1 MRIPT
6 LTFALY
12 LSFAG
17 LAHATPPQTV
27 EVRETLLGL
36 NNTHM
41 FVLRTLDDNMGLYT
55 MRQTDVV
62 LIARNRATN
71 QDDQIWPVLRA
82 KDMGPEVVETDGVS
96 RLEVL
101 PLPDRINPFDIL
113 LWRKARPLLGDRIRT
128 ADDLGIDQIWDAS
141 GLSVTVDNGGTTHG
155 LQNDD
160 IANLFK
166 TSLNRTRKVLPPYF
180 TEGGD
185 MLADVEFS
193 PETDCTSDGYTSL
206 FEAGGENQK
215 ETWIA
220 RISCE
225 NDITMSK
232 TEMFLVIPPTD

>member
-71 QDDQIWPVLRA
+71 QDDQIWPVLRV
-82 KDMGPEVVETDGVS
+82 KDLGPEVDETEGVS

-101 PLPDRINPFDIL
+101 PLPDRVNPFDIL
-113 LWRKARPLLGDRIRT
+113 LWRKARPLLGDKIRT

-155 LQNDD
+155 LKNDD

-180 TEGGD
+180 LRADD
-185 MLADVEFS
+185 MLVDVEFT
-193 PETDCTSDGYTSL
+193 PETDCTSDGYTNH
-206 FEAGGENQK
+206 FEAGDEGPK

-220 RISCE
+220 RISCG
-225 NDITMSK
+225 NDVIMSK
-232 TEMFLVIPPTD
+232 IEMFLVIPPTD

>member
-1 MRIPT
+1 MRILT
-6 LTFALY
+6 LTFALF
-12 LSFAG
+12 LFFTG

-36 NNTHM
+36 NNTHI

-55 MRQTDVV
+55 MRQTDIV

-71 QDDQIWPVLRA
+71 VDEQIWPVLRV
-82 KDMGPEVVETDGVS
+82 KDLGPEVDETAEIS
-96 RLEVL
+96 RLETL
-101 PLPDRINPFDIL
+101 PLPNRVNPFDIL
-113 LWRKARPLLGDRIRT
+113 LWRKSRPLLGDRIRT

-155 LQNDD
+155 LKNAG
-160 IANLFK
+160 IADLFK
-166 TSLNRTRKVLPPYF
+166 TSLNNTRKALPPYF

-185 MLADVEFS
+185 MLADVEFN

-206 FEAGGENQK
+206 FEAGDDNQR

-225 NDITMSK
+225 NDTTMSK
-232 TEMFLVIPPTD
+232 IEMFLVLPPTD